1 MLIRRKEN
9 FRYHNPFNKCSFSYL
24 QTKTQVSS
32 CLNDFLHILVITKGY
47 RCILVKIHQKG
58 EKSCLDFNGLN
69 ANFVSYNWL
78 HLKNFFFLNYKRFI
92 CDAWITKGNR
102 LIDCILV
109 PKKFPR
115 RDRGRLYQQ
124 HDTP

>member
-47 RCILVKIHQKG
+47 RLYTSKNSSEA

-69 ANFVSYNWL
+69 ANFVSYN
-78 HLKNFFFLNYKRFI
+78 
-92 CDAWITKGNR
+92 
-102 LIDCILV
+102 
-109 PKKFPR
+109 
-115 RDRGRLYQQ
+115 
-124 HDTP
+124 